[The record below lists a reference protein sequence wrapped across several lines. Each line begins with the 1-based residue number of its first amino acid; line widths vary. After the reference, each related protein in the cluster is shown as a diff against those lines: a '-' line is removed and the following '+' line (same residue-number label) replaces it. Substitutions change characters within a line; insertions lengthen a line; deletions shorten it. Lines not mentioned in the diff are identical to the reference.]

1 MAIHYKLVKVYLPM
15 FVAFE
20 NSYRLG
26 LDSPKFVFQM
36 QFRLLFAKVY
46 KIVYMIIFIAL
57 KYHPKPAY
65 QL

>member
-1 MAIHYKLVKVYLPM
+1 M